1 MPIGDGTSAEF
12 GRLLTRHRRKA
23 GLTQDMLAERAKM
36 SAQAVSALERGIRQF
51 PRRATVSALADAL
64 DLPPR
69 ARATFVAAA
78 ARPRAP
84 RQEAAAA
91 PAPTPYQLPM
101 PVADFTGREA
111 ELKQLVGI
119 LSDEG
124 IVAAAVVGMGG
135 VGKTALALRAAHA
148 VLERFGDGQLY
159 LNLQSHGSGEPMS
172 QADALTYLLRGLG
185 LPPDEV
191 PRDPDLAAG
200 RLRSLLAE
208 RRVLLILDD
217 AESPEQVQRMLPG
230 TGGSG
235 VIVTSRREFA
245 GVAFPVLR
253 LAVLPPSEGLE
264 LLRRIGSADR
274 VDADPVAAEAVL
286 DACGYLPLAIRIAA
300 GRLATRPAWPLS
312 HLAGLLADER
322 HRLDQL
328 SRADHGVRASFALSM
343 RQLER
348 STNPVELQA
357 AEVFDRL
364 GIAQVDEFSV
374 DLAARLLDLPQRR
387 ASVLLEQLC
396 DLHLLEAAT
405 PGRYRFHD
413 LLRTYARER
422 AERFDPAD
430 RAAAITRMLDLCAAV
445 AWHCV
450 ELGNPNAGRA
460 PWFDP
465 RPTDRALLPSPDD
478 LNATLGWLDR
488 ERAQL
493 VALVS
498 QAAGTPDIPG
508 RSVLRLAIGLIAF
521 YITRGHWLEWLR
533 VIQAAVEVATAE
545 GDRWAEAIIRNDL
558 GLVLSDVALYGSRD
572 YTDSVASLERS
583 LELFEEL
590 GDLPGLAMA
599 LTNLSHVLEQ
609 AEDYEA
615 AIAFASR
622 ALDCSTE
629 LDDPTGAATAL
640 INLGQLHGNLGH
652 TDEER
657 DCFDR
662 SIALSSSHGH
672 QRALSIALLRSG
684 ITYLKAGQP
693 KLAAADL
700 QRCVEGFESLGNQV
714 GLAEGLV
721 ELGHAHEAMGD
732 LKSAV
737 EHYTDAYEIAQY
749 YDDGVRRASAL
760 ASLRRL
766 DSALVEATGPG
777 RTGPDVDD
785 GSVEVAGT
793 PDP

>member
-1 MPIGDGTSAEF
+1 MPKGEGTSAEF

-51 PRRATVSALADAL
+51 PRRATVTALADAL

-84 RQEAAAA
+84 RTEAAAA

-148 VLERFGDGQLY
+148 VLDRFGDGQLY

-217 AESPEQVQRMLPG
+217 AESPEQIQRMLPG

-253 LAVLPPSEGLE
+253 LAVLRASEGLE

-274 VDADPVAAEAVL
+274 VDADPPAAEAVL

-357 AEVFDRL
+357 ADVFDRL
-364 GIAQVDEFSV
+364 GIAQIDEFSV

-387 ASVLLEQLC
+387 VSVLLEQLC
-396 DLHLLEAAT
+396 DLHLLEAAS

-422 AERFDPAD
+422 AMDRIPPAD
-430 RAAAITRMLDLCAAV
+430 QAAALTRMVDLCAAV
-445 AWHCV
+445 AWHTG
-450 ELGNPNAGRA
+450 ELAHPVSGRRS
-460 PWFDP
+460 WFDP
-465 RPTDRALLPSPDD
+465 RPSDRTWLPAPGD
-478 LNATLGWLDR
+478 LASTLAWLDR
-488 ERAQL
+488 ERAVL
-493 VALVS
+493 VALIS
-498 QAAGTPDIPG
+498 QAAGTPAVPA
-508 RSVLRLAIGLIAF
+508 RSVLRLAVGLIPF
-521 YITRGHWLEWLR
+521 YITRGHWLDWSR
-533 VIQAAVEVATAE
+533 VIRAGLAVAD
-545 GDRWAEAIIRNDL
+545 GDPHAEAILRNDL
-558 GLVLSDVALYGSRD
+558 GLVLSDVALYGTGD
-572 YTDSVASLERS
+572 YSDSIAELERS
-583 LELFEEL
+583 LAWFDAS
-590 GDLPGLAMA
+590 G
-599 LTNLSHVLEQ
+599 NLSGTAMVLANLGHVLEQ
-609 AEDYEA
+609 AGSYA
-615 AIAFASR
+615 AAVTIAER
-622 ALDCSTE
+622 ALSCYRE
-629 LDDPTGAATAL
+629 LDDSDGEATAL
-640 INLGQLHGNLGH
+640 ITLGQLHGNLDH
-652 TDEER
+652 SDQER
-657 DCFDR
+657 DCYDR
-662 SIALSSSHGH
+662 SIELSDKHGH
-672 QRALSIALLRSG
+672 PRTLSIASLRSG
-684 ITYLKAGQP
+684 IAYLNSGQAE
-693 KLAAADL
+693 LAVQHL
-700 QRCVEGFESLGNQV
+700 ERCVEGFEALGNQV

-721 ELGHAHEAMGD
+721 ELGHAHEALGHR
-732 LKSAV
+732 KTAI
-737 EHYTDAYEIAQY
+737 EHFTDAYEISQY
-749 YDDGVRRASAL
+749 YDDGVRRAAAL
-760 ASLRRL
+760 EQLRRL
-766 DSALVEATGPG
+766 RSPLVEAAGRD
-777 RTGPDVDD
+777 RTGGRVDD
-785 GSVEVAGT
+785 GAV
-793 PDP
+793 